1 MLQTNVRASNDCKL
15 LHNPRQ
21 RDSSVLGSPPNCSEW
36 LSLQV
41 RDQWPPGDSAMNE
54 RVTYLAAPEAQ
65 LSRGRP
71 FGDDNLHPGEI
82 LSIAKRYSLTIGT
95 CSVAGLALAGI
106 YLGSVEPS
114 YTASTQILIDPKTP
128 PLLEAQSR
136 ELKVSLDTA
145 ELESQMAVLRS
156 VTIAT
161 MVIDELNL
169 LEDPEF
175 HENEPSALVV
185 LTDTV
190 LDGLRGFD
198 LIAAEEADA
207 WRAGIVETI
216 APEVA
221 PSDEPLSEFERTQA
235 ALEHYRK
242 QLGVSRLG
250 VSYVLDIRFSSKD
263 PEKAALIANAIA
275 DAYTREQL
283 QSKIAAAQQG
293 HAWLEQRLNELR
305 RQLNVAT
312 NAVQAF
318 RATHDYRIPAVKEP
332 QSANAAVESPTLEEL
347 EATAAT
353 YRTMYESVLQAFTSS
368 MQHQSYPYSVMRVIG
383 SASRPLYKAQPRTKL
398 VLAFGALAGML
409 FGVGLAFVRNVSDRS
424 LRSSADVRKDLGLE
438 CLAEVPRLG
447 GVFAAT
453 RRLKQVLWSPQ
464 SPFSQSLRKARH
476 AIALGAGGGKDA
488 PRCLGVTSA
497 LTGEGKTT
505 IASNLSILSTLS
517 GCRTLLID
525 ADFEGAAM
533 TRAFAGSGLSRFGD
547 ELDSGDPRRNIIEV
561 PGLFDLLP
569 ASHARFAGSDNGSG
583 PNSVAETFK
592 LLLETYDQIIV
603 DFPADVVDEDTLGHT
618 RQLDGLVIVVE
629 QNRTSSDAVLELV
642 RSWRLARVAITGV
655 VLTKL

>member
-1 MLQTNVRASNDCKL
+1 MIAPAGSDINR
-15 LHNPRQ
+15 RQ
-21 RDSSVLGSPPNCSEW
+21 RGASVLGSPADCSEP
-36 LSLQV
+36 LSFQV
-41 RDQWPPGDSAMNE
+41 RDHGSPGDSAMNE
-54 RVTYLAAPEAQ
+54 RVTYFAAPEVQ
-65 LSRGRP
+65 PSQGRQ
-71 FGDDNLHPGEI
+71 FGDDVLHPAEI
-82 LSIAKRYSLTIGT
+82 LSFAKRYSVTIGT
-95 CSVAGLALAGI
+95 CSVAGLALAGL

-128 PLLEAQSR
+128 PLLETQSR

-185 LTDTV
+185 LTDTI
-190 LDGLRGFD
+190 LDALRDFEHTG
-198 LIAAEEADA
+198 AEEADA
-207 WRAGIVETI
+207 WRADIVETI
-216 APEVA
+216 GPEVA
-221 PSDEPLSEFERTQA
+221 PWDERTQV

-242 QLGVSRLG
+242 KLGVSRMG
-250 VSYVLDIRFSSKD
+250 MSYVLDIRFSSKD
-263 PEKAALIANAIA
+263 PEKAARIANAIA

-332 QSANAAVESPTLEEL
+332 HSVDATLEGPTLEEL

-383 SASRPLYKAQPRTKL
+383 SASRPLYKSQPRTKL
-398 VLAFGALAGML
+398 VLVFGALAGML

-424 LRSSADVRKDLGLE
+424 LRSSVHVEKELGLE
-438 CLAEVPRLG
+438 CLAEIPRLG
-447 GVFAAT
+447 GGFSAT
-453 RRLKQVLWSPQ
+453 RRLKQVLRSPL
-464 SPFSQSLRKARH
+464 SAFSQQLRKAKH
-476 AIALGAGGGKDA
+476 AIAFGAGGGKEA

-497 LTGEGKTT
+497 LPGEGKTT
-505 IASNLSILSTLS
+505 IASNLAILASLS
-517 GCRTLLID
+517 GSRTLVID
-525 ADFEGAAM
+525 ADFKGAAI
-533 TRAFAGSGLSRFGD
+533 TKAFAGAGLSRFDGD
-547 ELDSGDPRRNIIEV
+547 LDSGDPRRSIVEV
-561 PGLFDLLP
+561 PVLFDLLP
-569 ASHARFAGSDNGSG
+569 ASHARLGGSDSGSG
-583 PNSVAETFK
+583 PNRTAETFK
-592 LLLETYDQIIV
+592 LLLDSYDQIIV
-603 DFPADVVDEDTLGHT
+603 DFPTGTVAEDTLGHA

-629 QNRTSSDAVLELV
+629 QNRTSSDVVLELV
-642 RSWRLARVAITGV
+642 RSWRLARVGITGV
-655 VLTKL
+655 VLTKV